1 MATPSVSV
9 SIASV
14 DESTKTITYNVS
26 YSAESH
32 FTANELNYY
41 GYVNG
46 TGDAYVGYS
55 YPASG
60 NVSRGAVSYQTEY
73 DNYESSKTFSVTYHY
88 YKEYITQTW
97 DGTYSRYSSQ
107 SYGSASDAESA
118 ISGLTG
124 GSSLYKVSGNTASG
138 YFIKKKNCTYAI
150 QRSTSASSGTAS
162 ATAYFK
168 PKPSTPST
176 PSPSFSISYTAT
188 TATASITN
196 LTSGQNVNF
205 HVLQIYSPAGGF
217 VVDSVSDTATGS
229 SMSLTVS
236 GLTANTGYTARV
248 FVDDAPIGDESFT
261 TLSASSNPICETSF
275 DNNQIT
281 VVISNISVGE
291 TAWLYIRES
300 DDITGSLPSYTKE
313 SYTRIS
319 STDSS
324 SVTWT
329 KTVEYDISYTYSV
342 VIQPNNIYLVDGETF
357 TLTLGEEFNWTTD
370 IQQWKKMEIWQH
382 PASGYMLPAP
392 VTAEEWNRLVK
403 IVNTKCGTDIDDVSI
418 GEPMRAGPGGNVRQV
433 ADALGV
439 KVDKGDRI
447 TAEFFLKLQDAVNN
461 YKING

>member
-1 MATPSVSV
+1 
-9 SIASV
+9 
-14 DESTKTITYNVS
+14 
-26 YSAESH
+26 
-32 FTANELNYY
+32 
-41 GYVNG
+41 
-46 TGDAYVGYS
+46 
-55 YPASG
+55 
-60 NVSRGAVSYQTEY
+60 
-73 DNYESSKTFSVTYHY
+73 
-88 YKEYITQTW
+88 
-97 DGTYSRYSSQ
+97 
-107 SYGSASDAESA
+107 
-118 ISGLTG
+118 
-124 GSSLYKVSGNTASG
+124 
-138 YFIKKKNCTYAI
+138 
-150 QRSTSASSGTAS
+150 
-162 ATAYFK
+162 
-168 PKPSTPST
+168 
-176 PSPSFSISYTAT
+176 
-188 TATASITN
+188 
-196 LTSGQNVNF
+196 
-205 HVLQIYSPAGGF
+205 
-217 VVDSVSDTATGS
+217 
-229 SMSLTVS
+229 MSLTVS

>member
-32 FTANELNYY
+32 FTANEHNYY

-97 DGTYSRYSSQ
+97 DGTYSRYSGQ

-150 QRSTSASSGTAS
+150 QRSTSASSGSAS
-162 ATAYFK
+162 ATAYFT

-176 PSPSFSISYTAT
+176 PSPF
-188 TATASITN
+188 
-196 LTSGQNVNF
+196 
-205 HVLQIYSPAGGF
+205 
-217 VVDSVSDTATGS
+217 
-229 SMSLTVS
+229 
-236 GLTANTGYTARV
+236 
-248 FVDDAPIGDESFT
+248 
-261 TLSASSNPICETSF
+261 CETSF

-403 IVNTKCGTDIDDVSI
+403 IVNTKCGTNIDDVSI